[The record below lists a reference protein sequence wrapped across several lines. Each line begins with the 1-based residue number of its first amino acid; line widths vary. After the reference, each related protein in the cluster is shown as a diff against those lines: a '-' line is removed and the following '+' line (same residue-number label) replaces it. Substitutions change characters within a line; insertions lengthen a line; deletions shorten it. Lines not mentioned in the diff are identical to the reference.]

1 MSAPVTLSPSL
12 LDSSNA
18 TKQSLNG
25 SGNGKKTFVGG
36 VSMNKDDS
44 FTSSSEG
51 TRYSNISSTSAGYR
65 SRLRILIVRHGETD
79 HNVQGIIQGQL
90 DTDLNAIGR
99 KQAHF
104 VAQSLANEHIDEV
117 YSSPLKRA
125 SDTAKAI
132 VEQNP
137 NRKYDRMQFWYDKRL
152 KERGF
157 GSLEGRK
164 YDRSKPKRDS
174 IDGIEQT
181 NVFCDRLAS
190 FLSDAVVRSAPFEQQ
205 TKTNS
210 EWVDEP
216 DSNATTYPA
225 EDSARMQTSGPPPH
239 LNRAGCSRTIALVAH
254 GAAISAMVGN
264 VLLDTGIAAMSAG
277 VQRTRIWNCSVTEV
291 IVNDVNGL
299 PLLSNGKLDMKALA
313 NREGKKA
320 FVVERWADVR
330 HIPADLEEAAA
341 TGAANGSADEMIGR
355 STN

>member
-1 MSAPVTLSPSL
+1 MSTPVTLSPSL
-12 LDSSNA
+12 LDSS
-18 TKQSLNG
+18 TQSRNGG
-25 SGNGKKTFVGG
+25 SGNEKKTFIGG
-36 VSMNKDDS
+36 ARMNKEDS
-44 FTSSSEG
+44 FTYSSEG
-51 TRYSNISSTSAGYR
+51 RRYSNISSTSAGYR
-65 SRLRILIVRHGETD
+65 SSLRILIIRHGETD
-79 HNVQGIIQGQL
+79 HNVEGIIQGQL
-90 DTDLNAIGR
+90 DTDLNEMGR
-99 KQAHF
+99 KQAYL

-125 SDTAKAI
+125 KDTAKAI
-132 VEQNP
+132 VDQHP

-181 NVFCDRLAS
+181 DVFCARLAS
-190 FLSDAVVRSAPFEQQ
+190 FLSDAVVQSAPFEQA
-205 TKTNS
+205 KTDS
-210 EWVDEP
+210 DWVDEP
-216 DSNATTYPA
+216 DINATTYLA
-225 EDSARMQTSGPPPH
+225 ESSGISQTSGPPPQ
-239 LNRAGCSRTIALVAH
+239 LNRAGCSRTIAIVAH

-291 IVNDVNGL
+291 IVNDVDNL
-299 PLLSNGKLDMKALA
+299 PLLSSNGKLDMSTLA
-313 NREGKKA
+313 EREGKKA

-341 TGAANGSADEMIGR
+341 SGAANGSADEMIGR
-355 STN
+355 NTN

>member
-1 MSAPVTLSPSL
+1 MPAPVTLSPSL
-12 LDSSNA
+12 LDSSSA
-18 TKQSLNG
+18 ISQSSNVV
-25 SGNGKKTFVGG
+25 GNGKKPNVGG
-36 VSMNKDDS
+36 VPLSKDDS

-51 TRYSNISSTSAGYR
+51 RRYSNISSTSAGYR
-65 SRLRILIVRHGETD
+65 SRLRILIIRHGETD

-90 DTDLNAIGR
+90 DTDLNDMGR
-99 KQAHF
+99 KQADY
-104 VAQSLANEHIDEV
+104 VGRYLANEHIDEV
-117 YSSPLKRA
+117 YASPLKRA

-157 GSLEGRK
+157 GSLEGRT

-181 NVFCDRLAS
+181 DVFCARLAS
-190 FLSDAVVRSAPFEQQ
+190 FLSDAVVQSAPFEQS
-205 TKTNS
+205 KTNS

-216 DSNATTYPA
+216 DTNATTYPA
-225 EDSARMQTSGPPPH
+225 GELEKLQTSGPPPQ
-239 LNRAGCSRTIALVAH
+239 LNRAGCSRTIAVVAH

-291 IVNDVNGL
+291 IVNDIDGL
-299 PLLSNGKLDMKALA
+299 PLLPNGKLDMSSLA
-313 NREGKKA
+313 DREGKKA

-355 STN
+355 STK